1 MLMQIYTTRGSVSE
15 DAKHEYNLELVNK
28 AEKGKY
34 DAIIIAVSHQQ
45 FKEMGAE
52 GLHALGKENH
62 VLYDIKYILSSDD
75 VDGRLQLL

>member
-1 MLMQIYTTRGSVSE
+1 MKESLYLQG
-15 DAKHEYNLELVNK
+15 LVK
-28 AEKGKY
+28 EPGKGAY

-52 GLHALGKENH
+52 GLHALGKESH

-75 VDGRLQLL
+75 VDGRL